1 MAREDEDDA
10 LPPLGED
17 TVKFLE
23 EAKKGKPRS
32 FLLICKGVKLKY
44 LLVKKK
50 PVKKSEIADA
60 KKLGYKGDAY
70 IGVITGKGMD
80 LVFNLSTADGY
91 DSEPCKEKTLKD
103 FLEEHAEFKA
113 KPSFAIVASLPS
125 IPFDDEDLSHPL
137 VARFMG
143 LAELIATVSGSQPN
157 LVGTIE
163 SENQAILSLLQDGNF
178 NEAEPQVNRFEAQL
192 NAWMS
197 GGSAPVASTADA
209 PPVAPPAPPPPPVA
223 PPAPPAPTQGEDP
236 LKTKLQDALNKLVP
250 QLKQAVATFP
260 DRKVELLTPVAT
272 IKKQLE
278 SGELQEART
287 GILSVGQLLKSLLT
301 SSQGEPVLPVPSETA
316 QPGGLEAEYREKL
329 AQLEPLYN
337 DAIRQQL
344 GDTSKFRAVM
354 AYIQEQGS
362 DGSFANAIKAID
374 RLLQAVTT
382 AMASGVKET
391 DSIPKGIVA
400 ERKKFLLSRWQQAL
414 ASAIEEVQKLL
425 GPIAEMVPG
434 ENPNELV
441 AEIVV
446 SIEGLSDR
454 LNDAIFSAQTATDS
468 NQSPLKQALAAVV
481 QFKNDLANHK
491 VVQLLD
497 DAKSALGVDIKV
509 REVLQD
515 ALNDLEAKLAN

>member
-1 MAREDEDDA
+1 MAREDEDDG

-23 EAKKGKPRS
+23 EAKKGKPRC

-113 KPSFAIVASLPS
+113 KPSFAIVSTLPS

-163 SENQAILSLLQDGNF
+163 SENQAIRSLLQDGNF
-178 NEAEPQVNRFEAQL
+178 NEAEPRVNRFEAQL
-192 NAWMS
+192 NAWKS
-197 GGSAPVASTADA
+197 GESASVAPA
-209 PPVAPPAPPPPPVA
+209 PESPAAEAPPAA
-223 PPAPPAPTQGEDP
+223 PPAPPAPPMPPPPPASPAPSQGEDA
-236 LKTKLQDALNKLVP
+236 LKVKLQEALNKLVP
-250 QLKQAVATFP
+250 QLKQAVTSFP

-278 SGELQEART
+278 SGELQEARA
-287 GILSVGQLLKSLLT
+287 GILSVGQLLKGILT
-301 SSQGEPVLPVPSETA
+301 SNKAEPVPPVPSETA
-316 QPGGLEAEYREKL
+316 QPVGLEGEYQEKL
-329 AQLEPLYN
+329 AKLEPLYN
-337 DAIRQQL
+337 DAIRKQL
-344 GDTSKFRAVM
+344 GDTGKFRAVM

-362 DGSFANAIKAID
+362 AGLFANAIKALD

-414 ASAIEEVQKLL
+414 ANATDEVQKLL
-425 GPIAEMVPG
+425 GPIAEMVPD
-434 ENPNELV
+434 EDPNELV
-441 AEIVV
+441 AEIVQ

-454 LNDAIFSAQTATDS
+454 LNDAIFRRS
-468 NQSPLKQALAAVV
+468 NSHR
-481 QFKNDLANHK
+481 F
-491 VVQLLD
+491 
-497 DAKSALGVDIKV
+497 
-509 REVLQD
+509 
-515 ALNDLEAKLAN
+515 